1 MHFRPHSCVS
11 DIEDKYEFS
20 LSIGY
25 NDVNCDVE
33 MDNVSGQVG
42 TEIILQHHDKIL
54 TSGDIGLHVSC
65 VYNVN
70 SSVVYQAM
78 ELGDELQ
85 NRGYTHQMMLKS
97 PDIRMRITDQDGQDI
112 STAMVGDPLAI
123 RFEILDTDAPYDMY
137 VRELVAMDGVDSS
150 NIMLVD
156 TFGCPTDTSI
166 IQSIFSVSQTPKTLQ
181 ANFDAFRFAGSSIVQ
196 FRAMVT
202 PCIPACDPVVCDDTS
217 TRVRRSVTNTTDP
230 DSTVV
235 LANRLTIVDTLE
247 ARDTGGGVDSQVC
260 GYRTGHLMTVYT
272 VCVVFSVLLICQC
285 LIIVI
290 CVKLRKTQLTTNV
303 L

>member
-1 MHFRPHSCVS
+1 
-11 DIEDKYEFS
+11 
-20 LSIGY
+20 
-25 NDVNCDVE
+25 
-33 MDNVSGQVG
+33 MDSESGQVG

-85 NRGYTHQMMLKS
+85 NRGYTHQSMLKS

-150 NIMLVD
+150 NIMLID

-202 PCIPACDPVVCDDTS
+202 PCIPACDPVLCDTN
-217 TRVRRSVTNTTDP
+217 TRVRRSVQSNTTTDP
-230 DSTVV
+230 DTTVV
-235 LANRLTIVDTLE
+235 LANRLTIVDSLQETA
-247 ARDTGGGVDSQVC
+247 ARTTSEMIESQVC
-260 GYRTGHLMTVYT
+260 GYKTGYLMTVYT

-290 CVKLRKTQLTTNV
+290 CVKLRKTQLTTSAV